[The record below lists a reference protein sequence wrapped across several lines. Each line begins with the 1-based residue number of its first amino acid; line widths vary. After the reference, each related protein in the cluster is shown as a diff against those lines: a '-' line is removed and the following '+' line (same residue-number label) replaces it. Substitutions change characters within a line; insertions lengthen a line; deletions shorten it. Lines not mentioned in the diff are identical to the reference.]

1 MRILTALPDG
11 TVTVTYRYET
21 WVDYASRPL
30 SPRVDLGPVAERLQR
45 EERDAVRWLFEGVQV
60 IMPRLMA
67 AGPDGAPAPSSV
79 PPERVVEL
87 LATELVAG

>member
-30 SPRVDLGPVAERLQR
+30 SPRVDLGPVAARLQA
-45 EERDAVRWLFEGVQV
+45 EERRPVRWLFEGVQV

-67 AGPDGAPAPSSV
+67 AGPDGAPAPSSI
-79 PPERVVEL
+79 PPQRVVEE
-87 LATELVAG
+87 LAAA